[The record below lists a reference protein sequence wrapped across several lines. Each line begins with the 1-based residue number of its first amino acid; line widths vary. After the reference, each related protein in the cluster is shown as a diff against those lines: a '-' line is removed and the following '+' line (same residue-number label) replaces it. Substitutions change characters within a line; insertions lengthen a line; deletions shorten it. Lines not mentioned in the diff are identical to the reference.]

1 MSLRSRSYWATRT
14 SAWALAAGMV
24 VLSASCVGADDGKRA
39 YHIEARTTAAA
50 LSEFARQAGVAIMFD
65 YEEAARTAPPPLN
78 GTYTRA
84 EALVRLLANTRF
96 VVAKEV
102 DGAVYLKVSERQS
115 GSNESAGSADIDN
128 NPVEIVVTGT
138 YIRGAQPAAP
148 ARRVNRQSID
158 NSGYS
163 QTGDLVRG
171 LPENFNGGQNPGV
184 QPTTSNLNQNLS
196 NASTVNLRGLGSDA
210 TLVLLN
216 GRRLASDASVQSAD
230 ISAIP
235 LAAVQRVDIITDG
248 ASALYGSDAVA
259 GVVNF
264 ILRQDID
271 GGEAFARWG
280 GATEG
285 GGFEETYGVTTGKV
299 WSGGNVLA
307 SVEYQ
312 HQDAIGAD
320 QRDYTRNVVPSN
332 ALVNAQT
339 RKSVYLGGT
348 YSVSDGLSFTADLL
362 HADRQ
367 SGNIYEPFLG
377 YRYPLAQLATSTTV
391 NLGGRMDLPGDWSLR
406 IDASTA
412 RSTNELRTGLTPT
425 FVAVSE
431 YDNRVRALD
440 LVATGTL
447 LTTSAGPIKLAVGS
461 GYRFESYADLTD
473 GAADREVKAVFA
485 ELSAPLVSPSATRF
499 GLRSLYLSLAWRR
512 ELYSDVGEATAP
524 KVGLRYVP
532 FNDLVVRGTWGKSFK
547 APTFFQMVVNHNT
560 FLYDATTVGGTSGTV
575 LFDYGGSPNLKPEKA
590 TAWSAGFDWTP
601 SQWPGFKLSLSYID
615 TDYRDRIIFPITVVA
630 QALTDPLYTPYITL
644 NPTPGQQAALIAS
657 SEQFRNNASVPY
669 DPARTIAILHDRYTN
684 AAAQTAQVY
693 DLAVSHRQ
701 VIGGAFKPVSIE
713 VFLNASWLE
722 LKQQTLAGAPEMT
735 LSGTLFNP
743 PEVRARAGATFTR
756 GGWTTT
762 AIVNHMGSST
772 DTGVVPT
779 AGIDAWTT
787 LDLTATWRPATGWF
801 AGNDIALSVLNAL
814 NAEPPVARGADWG
827 MPGIYFDSTNAS
839 PVGRFV
845 SLRLRRSF

>member
-1 MSLRSRSYWATRT
+1 MFVKSRSCWASRT

-24 VLSASCVGADDGKRA
+24 ILSASCVGADDGKRA
-39 YHIEARTTAAA
+39 YHIEGRTTAAA
-50 LSEFARQAGVAIMFD
+50 LNEFARQAGVAIMFD
-65 YEEAARTAPPPLN
+65 YGEAARTAAPTLN
-78 GTYTRA
+78 GTYTRT
-84 EALVRLLANTRF
+84 EALALLLANTRF
-96 VVAKEV
+96 VVAREA
-102 DGAVYLKVSERQS
+102 DGAIYLKVSERQ
-115 GSNESAGSADIDN
+115 GDRRESAAVDDT
-128 NPVEIVVTGT
+128 PVEVVVTGT

-148 ARRVNRQSID
+148 ARRISRQSID

-163 QTGDLVRG
+163 QTGDLIRG

-235 LAAVQRVDIITDG
+235 LAAVQRVDLITDG

-285 GGFEETYGVTTGKV
+285 GGFEETYGVTTGKA

-307 SVEYQ
+307 SLEYQ
-312 HQDAIGAD
+312 HQDAIGAN
-320 QRDYTRNVVPSN
+320 QRDYTQNVIASN
-332 ALVNAQT
+332 SLINAQT
-339 RKSVYLGGT
+339 RKSIYLGG
-348 YSVSDGLSFTADLL
+348 SLSASDRLSFTADLL
-362 HADRQ
+362 HAARQ

-377 YRYPLAQLATSTTV
+377 YRYPLAQLAKSTTV
-391 NLGGRMDLPGDWSLR
+391 NLGSRMDLRGDWSLR
-406 IDASTA
+406 IDGTAA

-440 LVATGTL
+440 TVATGTL
-447 LTTSAGPIKLAVGS
+447 LTTPAGAIKLAVGA

-473 GAADREVKAVFA
+473 GAADREVKAAFA
-485 ELSAPLVSPSATRF
+485 EVSVPLVSPSATRF
-499 GLRSLYLSLAWRR
+499 GLHSLDLSLAWRR

-532 FNDLVVRGTWGKSFK
+532 LNDLVVRGTWGKSFK

-560 FLYDATTVGGTSGTV
+560 FLYDAITVGGSSGTV
-575 LFDYGGSPNLKPEKA
+575 LFDYGGSPDLKPEKA

-601 SQWPGFKLSLSYID
+601 SQWPGFKMSLSYID
-615 TDYRDRIIFPITVVA
+615 TDYKDRIIFPITVVA
-630 QALTDPLYTPYITL
+630 QALTDPLYAPYITL
-644 NPTPGQQAALIAS
+644 NPTPGQQSSLIAS
-657 SEQFRNNASVPY
+657 SEQFRNNASVAY
-669 DPARTIAILHDRYTN
+669 NPAQTVAILHDRYTN

-693 DLAVSHRQ
+693 DLALSYRQ
-701 VIGGAFKPVSIE
+701 VIGVEFKPLAIDL
-713 VFLNASWLE
+713 FLNASWLD
-722 LKQQTLAGAPEMT
+722 LKQQTLAGSPEMT

-743 PEVRARAGATFTR
+743 PEVRARAGASITQ
-756 GGWTTT
+756 GAWTTT
-762 AIVNHMGSST
+762 ALVNYIGAAT

-787 LDLTATWRPATGWF
+787 LDFTVIWCPASGRL
-801 AGNDIALSVLNAL
+801 AGTDIALAVSNAL
-814 NAEPPVARGADWG
+814 NAEPPVAMGADWG

-839 PVGRFV
+839 PVGRSV